1 MLLQPPQATS
11 LCVLVVED
19 DESVRRSLQMM
30 LRGRGFAVETCD
42 SVAAVREAGAG
53 PALGLLVTGYRLPDG
68 TGLDV
73 FAVLHAAGWHGRAV
87 LIADVATPD
96 LADRA
101 RAAGFHAV
109 LEKPMEREALIRA
122 LTE

>member
-1 MLLQPPQATS
+1 MPPPSAPAS
-11 LCVLVVED
+11 LCVLVVEN
-19 DESVRRSLQMM
+19 DEGVRKSLQMM

-42 SVAAVREAGAG
+42 SVAAVREVGAG
-53 PALGLLVTGYRLPDG
+53 DAIGLLVTDYRLPDG
-68 TGLDV
+68 TGIDV
-73 FAVLHAAGWHGRAV
+73 LALLHAAGWHGRAV

-101 RAAGFHAV
+101 RAAGFHTV
-109 LEKPMEREALIRA
+109 LEKPMERDALIRA